1 MADNKIALV
10 TGATGYAASHIIK
23 VLTEKGYHVRGT
35 MRNKA
40 KAEQLL
46 KLFPKLEVMEADLLK
61 EGSFDDAVK
70 GCTYVFH
77 TASPFPL
84 GEVVDAQKELV
95 DPALKGTLNVLHSVA
110 KDGNVKRVV
119 LTSSVAAVA
128 AKSMPVDHVFNEDD
142 WNRESTVSFEPYRYS
157 KRIAEETAWN
167 FTKEKGISL
176 VVICPSFIVGP
187 PLLPNADATSVKKAI
202 SFFDGKFD
210 QACFGAVDV
219 RDIAEAHVRAAEN
232 PSASGRY
239 LVTSPEAISNFEL
252 SQFIRN
258 SGKFDQYNLPKEN
271 PTPVTIRLKYSN
283 EKVKRELG
291 LQLTPIDK
299 AMVDMANAL
308 IELGLVQKK

>member
-1 MADNKIALV
+1 V
-10 TGATGYAASHIIK
+10 
-23 VLTEKGYHVRGT
+23 
-35 MRNKA
+35 RNKA
-40 KAEQLL
+40 KAEQLV
-46 KLFPKLEVMEADLLK
+46 KLFPKLEIVEADLLK

-70 GCTYVFH
+70 GATYVFH
-77 TASPFPL
+77 TASPFPS

-128 AKSMPVDHVFNEDD
+128 GKRPPGHVYDEND
-142 WNRESTVSFEPYRYS
+142 WNLESTVDFEPYRYS

-176 VVICPSFIVGP
+176 IVINPSFIVGP
-187 PLLPNADATSVKKAI
+187 PLLPNTDATSVKKAKN
-202 SFFDGKFD
+202 FFDGNFD
-210 QACFGAVDV
+210 QSCFGAVDV

-232 PSASGRY
+232 PSANGRY
-239 LVTSPEAISNFEL
+239 LVTSPEAVSNFEL

-271 PTPVTIRLKYSN
+271 PTPATNRLKYSS
-283 EKVKRELG
+283 EKVKKELG
-291 LQLTPIDK
+291 LQLSPIDK

-308 IELGLVQKK
+308 IELGIVEKK